1 MATAT
6 LIICGITVAIN
17 IVTLT
22 ILAKVRKEQVTS

>member
-6 LIICGITVAIN
+6 LIICGITTAIN

-22 ILAKVRKEQVTS
+22 ILAKVRKEQATS